1 MLDEMIAEVQ
11 RAECKADE
19 KIKAAEAEAN
29 RLKADAEKKAAYMI
43 ECAEKKARETTA
55 EAIINVKEEAERSNK
70 IFDKETEEISNKL
83 RDNAKKHSNEIGKQL
98 RKIMFA

>member
-1 MLDEMIAEVQ
+1 MLDEMIAEVK

-29 RLKADAEKKAAYMI
+29 RIKAEARKRAAYMI

-55 EAIINVKEEAERSNK
+55 EAIINVKEEEEKSNK
-70 IFDKETEEISNKL
+70 AFDSETEKISNQL
-83 RDNAKKHSNEIGKQL
+83 RDNAKKYSKEIGKRL